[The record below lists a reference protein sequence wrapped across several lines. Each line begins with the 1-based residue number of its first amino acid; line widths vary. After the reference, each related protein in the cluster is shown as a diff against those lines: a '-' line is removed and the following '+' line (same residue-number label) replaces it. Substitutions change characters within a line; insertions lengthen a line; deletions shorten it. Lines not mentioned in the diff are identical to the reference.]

1 MLLRDRLVSDV
12 VPSGTA
18 TYNNYSLDDMIISGY
33 ISIMDNIIS
42 FNRQILEI
50 QRNLNHENS

>member
-12 VPSGTA
+12 VPSGT
-18 TYNNYSLDDMIISGY
+18 TYNNYSLDDIIISGY

-42 FNRQILEI
+42 FNKQIIEI
-50 QRNLNHENS
+50 QRKLNHENS